1 MTGYLNDP
9 LATAASFEDGWFRT
23 GDIGAVD
30 ADGRW
35 WFTDRLKHMIISG
48 GENISPAE
56 VELECA
62 VIGQPDPKWGEVP
75 WAVVVAGPGFDAKA
89 VLAHFEGR
97 LARFKQPRRV
107 VTVAAIPRTALGKVN
122 LPALRAMV
130 LKP

>member
-1 MTGYLNDP
+1 MGGLIVVERV
-9 LATAASFEDGWFRT
+9 LA
-23 GDIGAVD
+23 GAPGV
-30 ADGRW
+30 
-35 WFTDRLKHMIISG
+35 
-48 GENISPAE
+48 
-56 VELECA
+56 LECA